1 LLNNRNYSFTG
12 KQHITM
18 QSQDPAMR
26 LQDLQY
32 FGEFGGVNPSIED
45 SATYTFLNA
54 GKMEEMF
61 EKEMAGCYL
70 YSRHWNPMNRYLS
83 DALAAMEGTEA
94 AQVTASGM
102 AAISATLMQ
111 LCGNGDEIVCGRMV
125 YGGTYALLK
134 NFLPR
139 FGITT
144 RFVDINNVDKIQEA
158 ITPRT
163 KVIYCETISN
173 PLLEVANIPALAQLA
188 HENGLPLVVDNTFA
202 PMLVSPAQLGADV
215 VVHSLTKYINGTSD
229 TVAGAIC
236 SSKAFINSLSD
247 VNSGATMLLG
257 PVMDSMRSA
266 SVLKNLRSLH
276 IRMKQHSHN
285 AAYLAQSFADIG
297 VRTIYP
303 GLTSH
308 PQHQL
313 FSRLLNPGYGCG
325 GMVVVDM
332 GTKQAAYRL
341 MEAMQEAKVG
351 YLAVSLGFFRTLF
364 SSPGSSTSSE
374 IPEAERIQM
383 GLTDGLVRIS
393 VGLDNDMAAIFQ
405 RISRCLEAVMI

>member
-1 LLNNRNYSFTG
+1 
-12 KQHITM
+12 M

-26 LQDLQY
+26 LQYIQY

-45 SATYTFLNA
+45 SATYTFLHA

-102 AAISATLMQ
+102 AAISATLTQ
-111 LCGNGDEIVCGRMV
+111 LCSNGDEIICGRMV

-144 RFVDINNVDKIQEA
+144 RFVDITNPNKIQDA
-158 ITPRT
+158 INSRT
-163 KVIYCETISN
+163 KLIYCETMSN
-173 PLLEVANIPALAQLA
+173 PLLEVADIPMLSQLA
-188 HENGLPLVVDNTFA
+188 HENGLQLVVDNTFA
-202 PMLVSPAQLGADV
+202 PMLVCPAQLGADV

-236 SSKAFINSLSD
+236 GSKAFINSLTD
-247 VNSGATMLLG
+247 VNFGATMLLG

-276 IRMKQHSHN
+276 IRMKQHSNN
-285 AAYLAQSFADIG
+285 AAYLAKSFADLG

-308 PQHQL
+308 PQHDL
-313 FSRLLNPGYGCG
+313 LNRLRNPGYGYG
-325 GMVVVDM
+325 GMVVIDV
-332 GTKQAAYRL
+332 GAKQAAYSL
-341 MEAMQEAKVG
+341 MEAMQQEKVG

-374 IPEAERIQM
+374 IPETERLQM

-393 VGLDNDMAAIFQ
+393 VGLDNDIAETFQ
-405 RISRCLEAVMI
+405 RIIRCLKAVGI

>member
-1 LLNNRNYSFTG
+1 
-12 KQHITM
+12 
-18 QSQDPAMR
+18 
-26 LQDLQY
+26 
-32 FGEFGGVNPSIED
+32 
-45 SATYTFLNA
+45 
-54 GKMEEMF
+54 
-61 EKEMAGCYL
+61 
-70 YSRHWNPMNRYLS
+70 
-83 DALAAMEGTEA
+83 
-94 AQVTASGM
+94 
-102 AAISATLMQ
+102 
-111 LCGNGDEIVCGRMV
+111 
-125 YGGTYALLK
+125 
-134 NFLPR
+134 
-139 FGITT
+139 
-144 RFVDINNVDKIQEA
+144 
-158 ITPRT
+158 
-163 KVIYCETISN
+163 
-173 PLLEVANIPALAQLA
+173 
-188 HENGLPLVVDNTFA
+188 
-202 PMLVSPAQLGADV
+202 
-215 VVHSLTKYINGTSD
+215 
-229 TVAGAIC
+229 
-236 SSKAFINSLSD
+236 
-247 VNSGATMLLG
+247 
-257 PVMDSMRSA
+257 MDSMRSA

-285 AAYLAQSFADIG
+285 AAYLAQSFADMG

>member
-1 LLNNRNYSFTG
+1 
-12 KQHITM
+12 M

-54 GKMEEMF
+54 SKMEEMF
-61 EKEMAGCYL
+61 EQELAGCYL

-102 AAISATLMQ
+102 AAISTALMQ
-111 LCGNGDEIVCGRMV
+111 LCSHGDEIICGRMV

-139 FGITT
+139 FGIIT
-144 RFVDINNVDKIQEA
+144 RFVDITNPDKIRQA
-158 ITPRT
+158 INPRT
-163 KVIYCETISN
+163 KVIYCETVSN
-173 PLLEVANIPALAQLA
+173 PLLEVADIPTLAQIA
-188 HENGLPLVVDNTFA
+188 HANGLQLVVDNTFA
-202 PMLVSPAQLGADV
+202 PMLVSPARLGADIV
-215 VVHSLTKYINGTSD
+215 IHSLTKYINGTSD

-236 SSKAFINSLSD
+236 GSKAFIGSLTD
-247 VNSGATMLLG
+247 VNFGASMLLG
-257 PVMDSMRSA
+257 PVMDSLRSA

-276 IRMKQHSHN
+276 VRMKQHSAN
-285 AAYLAQSFADIG
+285 ASYLAQSFANMGI
-297 VRTIYP
+297 RTIYL
-303 GLTSH
+303 GLHTH

-313 FSRLLNPGYGCG
+313 FTRLLNPGYGYG
-325 GMVVVDM
+325 GMVVIDM
-332 GTKQAAYRL
+332 GTKQAAYEL
-341 MEAMQEAKVG
+341 MEAMQEEKVG

-374 IPEAERIQM
+374 IPEAERLQM

-393 VGLDNDMAAIFQ
+393 VGLDNDIEDIFQ
-405 RISRCLEAVMI
+405 RITRCLEAVVI